1 MDMVKIDL
9 CGRLYDAIP
18 LEEYYGNRDAYTANQ
33 TAIVIDGHALP
44 VVNANDINSKIG
56 ICVTPGRIF
65 SKVNLPKTDEELQE
79 YGMDKAINLSNSK
92 DIKELLEKQEA
103 VRNIEYEMLT
113 TVDNITI
120 PRIGADDTPAAKAIK
135 DAVLAKHI
143 DLDKYEARFGSNYPN
158 YKRLLLKD
166 RISIGMLTIMCDA
179 LDIRA
184 TLTLTDKNPDVPNP
198 INRTIQV
205 ELTGGD
211 VTDASE

>member
-1 MDMVKIDL
+1 MDMIKIDL
-9 CGRLYDAIP
+9 CGRLYDAVP
-18 LEEYYGNRDAYTANQ
+18 LEEYYANREGYTTNQ
-33 TAIVIDGHALP
+33 TAIIVDGHALP
-44 VVNANDINSKIG
+44 IVNGNDINSRVG
-56 ICVTPGRIF
+56 ICTTPGHIF
-65 SKVNLPKTDEELQE
+65 SKINLPQTEEEFHE
-79 YGMDKAINLSNSK
+79 YTMDKAINLSNSR

-103 VRNIEYEMLT
+103 VRNIEYDMLT

-120 PRIGADDTPAAKAIK
+120 PRIGNTDTPAAKAIK
-135 DAVLAKHI
+135 EAVLCKHI
-143 DLDKYEARFGSNYPN
+143 DLDKYESRFGSNYPN

-166 RISIGMLTIMCDA
+166 AISIKMLTIMCDA

-211 VTDASE
+211 VTDDSE

>member
-1 MDMVKIDL
+1 MDMIKIDL
-9 CGRLYDAIP
+9 AGRLYDAVQ
-18 LEEYYGNRDAYTANQ
+18 LEDYYSNREAYTPNQ
-33 TAIVIDGHALP
+33 TAIIIDNNALP
-44 VVNANDINSKIG
+44 VISANDINNRVG
-56 ICVTPGRIF
+56 ICLTPGHIF
-65 SKVNLPKTDEELQE
+65 SKINLPKTEDECYE
-79 YGMDKAINLSNSK
+79 YSMDKAINLSNSK

-103 VRNIEYEMLT
+103 VRNIEYDMLT
-113 TVDNITI
+113 NVDNITN
-120 PRIGADDTPAAKAIK
+120 PRIGSNDTPAAKAIK
-135 DAVLAKHI
+135 EAVLCKHI

-198 INRTIQV
+198 INKTIQV

-211 VTDASE
+211 ADASE

>member
-1 MDMVKIDL
+1 MDMIKIDL
-9 CGRLYDAIP
+9 EGRLYDAIP
-18 LEEYYGNRDAYTANQ
+18 LEDYHSNRDAYTANQ
-33 TAIVIDGHALP
+33 TAVIIDGYALP
-44 VVNANDINSKIG
+44 IINTNEIGNRIG
-56 ICVTPGRIF
+56 ICTAPNRIF
-65 SKVNLPKTDEELQE
+65 SRINLPQTEEEHLE
-79 YGMDKAINLSNSK
+79 YTMDKAINLSNSR

-103 VRNIEYEMLT
+103 VRNIEYDMLT

-120 PRIGADDTPAAKAIK
+120 PRIGNNDTPAAKAIK
-135 DAVLAKHI
+135 EAVLCKHI
-143 DLDKYEARFGSNYPN
+143 DLDKYESRFGSNYPN

-166 RISIGMLTIMCDA
+166 AISIKMLTIMCNA

-211 VTDASE
+211 ITDDSE